1 MKPKHQPLPA
11 LIAVID
17 VGTHKT
23 VALVGQ
29 LIDGKA
35 RMLSYSERRTDG
47 VVKGTVTDL
56 EKLQACVHE
65 VVNDVERGAGRA
77 LAEVYLSMSGPAAE
91 GERVKGL
98 ISVPAADGRVTRQD
112 LADAVA
118 SAKRLEPPA
127 GRATI
132 LYMRQPTILDN
143 RPVGNP
149 VGMTGRRLEVLFW
162 RVTMDEP
169 NLRLRVGMVNGMSM
183 MLRDFILASHAA
195 ACAVATDAEKQGGVL
210 LIDMGAGTTDWI
222 LYYKEHI
229 LCAGSIPVGGEHL
242 TNDLSVAL
250 RVSRETAEDLK
261 QRFASAVHRDHDL
274 NQTIWKDGDRGLGD
288 QQFNRG
294 TITKVSSLRYQETLD
309 FVRKDVLRQLDQI
322 FPDHPTKLDQHLL
335 PSGVILTGGSANL
348 QDAAEAVQLVLG
360 LPARVGV
367 PAFEVESFRKP
378 EYAGVVGMMTAAITD
393 APPPRRRPTGFLATL
408 RDLFRF

>member
-1 MKPKHQPLPA
+1 MKPQNQTLPS

-23 VALVGQ
+23 VGLVGQ

-56 EKLQACVHE
+56 EKLQRCVHE

-91 GERVKGL
+91 GERVKGI

-143 RPVGNP
+143 RPVG
-149 VGMTGRRLEVLFW
+149 TR
-162 RVTMDEP
+162 
-169 NLRLRVGMVNGMSM
+169 
-183 MLRDFILASHAA
+183 
-195 ACAVATDAEKQGGVL
+195 
-210 LIDMGAGTTDWI
+210 
-222 LYYKEHI
+222 
-229 LCAGSIPVGGEHL
+229 
-242 TNDLSVAL
+242 
-250 RVSRETAEDLK
+250 
-261 QRFASAVHRDHDL
+261 SA
-274 NQTIWKDGDRGLGD
+274 
-288 QQFNRG
+288 
-294 TITKVSSLRYQETLD
+294 
-309 FVRKDVLRQLDQI
+309 
-322 FPDHPTKLDQHLL
+322 
-335 PSGVILTGGSANL
+335 
-348 QDAAEAVQLVLG
+348 
-360 LPARVGV
+360 
-367 PAFEVESFRKP
+367 
-378 EYAGVVGMMTAAITD
+378 
-393 APPPRRRPTGFLATL
+393 
-408 RDLFRF
+408 